1 MLVLGRNLL
10 KSTLPVFILVATL
23 FSLSTAYLHSG
34 VVCIEGGQVLGFPS
48 PIFIQCY
55 GPPRPGGGYG
65 VEAAEFRPFGLVID
79 LVFWF
84 LGSLV
89 LWMIGL
95 RILGRFRGSGR
106 PHNQGS

>member
-1 MLVLGRNLL
+1 MYGRILL
-10 KSTLPVFILVATL
+10 KATLPVFILFATT
-23 FSLSTAYLHSG
+23 FSLSTAYLHGG
-34 VVCIEGGQVLGFPS
+34 VVCIEGGTVLGFPA

-55 GPPRPGGGYG
+55 GPPRPSGGYG
-65 VEAAEFRPFGLVID
+65 VEAAEFQPIGLVID
-79 LVFWF
+79 LVFWY

-95 RILGRFRGSGR
+95 RILGRFRGSRR